1 MIGHKLLN
9 TLGGFCNQPL
19 IENKKVYK
27 VTGSET
33 AHLRAETEFREGET
47 P

>member
-1 MIGHKLLN
+1 VETYLQQ
-9 TLGGFCNQPL
+9 LGAP
-19 IENKKVYK
+19 K